1 MSIEMSNIFVYGV
14 ILLLIVMLLFLGNQ
28 VRRIWFMKNRME
40 RFLGDLRTLNERVLT
55 KTGPI
60 PASNPVGESLS
71 RQMNETC
78 EFCKS
83 RITYVSDEDNLFS
96 YSCRRDNR
104 IVDLDDTCEHF
115 VLDLHGS
122 KI

>member
-1 MSIEMSNIFVYGV
+1 MSDIFVYSV

-28 VRRIWFMKNRME
+28 VRRIWFMKQRME
-40 RFLGDLRTLNERVLT
+40 RFLGDLRTLNDKVLT

-60 PASNPVGESLS
+60 HAASPSADPAS
-71 RQMNETC
+71 RQMDETC

-83 RITYVSDEDNLFS
+83 CITYVSDEDNLFI
-96 YSCRRDNR
+96 YSCRRDKRR
-104 IVDLDDTCEHF
+104 IELEDTCEHF
-115 VLDLHGS
+115 VLDLHSS